1 MWMAI
6 ESVKNKTSDIIL
18 SAGNTGALF
27 VIAKLNLNMIDNI
40 DKPALSG
47 LWPNK
52 VGMNIVLDLG
62 ANIECNEKNLIDFA
76 IMGSALHKS
85 LFTNEISK
93 VALLNIGSEELKGN
107 NIIKNTYKELS
118 KLNTSLFEF
127 KGYVEGNQIMNG
139 DVNVIISDEVIENC
153 VELSQRYIVDRF
165 LPDKAIDIMD
175 EVCSRK
181 RLNDLRIPK
190 SILKIEQKILKI
202 NKEKEN
208 AILDQKF
215 EKAANLRDKEHDL
228 NAKLDDMQS
237 NMFNKDYNY
246 LNILIEDVADT
257 ISAITG
263 IPLNKITQKESEKI
277 LNIGAELK
285 NFIIGQD
292 HAIKT
297 LCEAIQRARAGFK
310 NPNHPIGSFIFLGP
324 SGVGK
329 TELAKQLA
337 NNLFENDSSLIKID
351 MSEYMERYNVSR
363 LIGAPPGYVGYEEGG
378 LLTEKV
384 RRNPYSIV
392 LFDEIEKGHP
402 DVFNL
407 LLQILDE
414 GHLTDSLG
422 HNIDFRNTIII
433 MTSNI
438 GTSKISSSNIG
449 FIDKKEV
456 DNKIVILDEVKKYFK
471 PEFLNRI
478 DDIITFDPLNKESLY
493 KIIDLELVD
502 LKNTLK
508 NKKINLRISKLA
520 KKILLE
526 DGSHMEWGARPLR
539 RIIQSK
545 IETELSIRFLNNSFS
560 ENSTISITAKDGIL
574 NFNCTKNI
582 ISKKSRTVK
591 K

>member
-1 MWMAI
+1 MKDSI
-6 ESVKNKTSDIIL
+6 DIL
-18 SAGNTGALF
+18 
-27 VIAKLNLNMIDNI
+27 
-40 DKPALSG
+40 
-47 LWPNK
+47 
-52 VGMNIVLDLG
+52 VGIKSKYERHHNVL
-62 ANIECNEKNLIDFA
+62 
-76 IMGSALHKS
+76 
-85 LFTNEISK
+85 
-93 VALLNIGSEELKGN
+93 
-107 NIIKNTYKELS
+107 
-118 KLNTSLFEF
+118 
-127 KGYVEGNQIMNG
+127 
-139 DVNVIISDEVIENC
+139 ISDEVIKSC

-190 SILKIEQKILKI
+190 SILNLEHKILKI
-202 NKEKEN
+202 NKEKEK
-208 AILDQKF
+208 AIIDQKF
-215 EKAANLRDKEHDL
+215 EKAAKLRDKEYDL
-228 NAKLDDMQS
+228 NSKLDKMQS
-237 NMFNKDYNY
+237 KMFNEEYNY
-246 LNILIEDVADT
+246 LNIHEEDVADT

-277 LNIGAELK
+277 LNIGNQLK
-285 NFIIGQD
+285 KYIIGQD
-292 HAIKT
+292 YAIKT

-310 NPNHPIGSFIFLGP
+310 NPTHPIGSFIFLGP

-337 NNLFENDSSLIKID
+337 NNLFENDASLIKID

-422 HNIDFRNTIII
+422 HNIDFKNTIII
-433 MTSNI
+433 MTSNL
-438 GTSKISSSNIG
+438 GTRNISSSNIG
-449 FIDKKEV
+449 FIDKKQD
-456 DNKIVILDEVKKYFK
+456 DNNGLIMKEVKKYFK

-478 DDIITFDPLNKESLY
+478 DDIITFDSLSKESLY
-493 KIIDLELVD
+493 KIIDLELID

-520 KKILLE
+520 KNILLE
-526 DGSHMEWGARPLR
+526 DGSHIEWGARPLR

-545 IETELSIRFLNNSFS
+545 IETELSILFLNNSFS
-560 ENSTISITAKDGIL
+560 ENSTISITAKDGDL
-574 NFNCTKNI
+574 KFNKIKN
-582 ISKKSRTVK
+582 KSNKRKSTVNK
-591 K
+591 